1 MSEKKATE
9 PKKTTI
15 NIPKPKFPQP
25 KQPKGQLNTGS
36 IKMIR
41 KAAARGR

>member
-1 MSEKKATE
+1 MTEKKNSEA
-9 PKKTTI
+9 KKPTI

-25 KQPKGQLNTGS
+25 KVTKGHMNVGGV
-36 IKMIR
+36 KMIR